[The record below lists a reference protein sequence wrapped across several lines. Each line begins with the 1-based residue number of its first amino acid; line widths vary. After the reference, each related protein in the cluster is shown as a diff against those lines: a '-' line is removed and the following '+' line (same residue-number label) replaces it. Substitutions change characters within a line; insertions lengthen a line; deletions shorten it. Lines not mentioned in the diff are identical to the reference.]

1 MILKKKY
8 LTWQKLIMLIFQ
20 KLHLCLMS
28 TIKWIFIVLVLT
40 QLKKFKSIFLEKMNL
55 IGKNGGIL
63 FQIILTLL
71 KVVMLL
77 L

>member
-20 KLHLCLMS
+20 KLHLSLMS